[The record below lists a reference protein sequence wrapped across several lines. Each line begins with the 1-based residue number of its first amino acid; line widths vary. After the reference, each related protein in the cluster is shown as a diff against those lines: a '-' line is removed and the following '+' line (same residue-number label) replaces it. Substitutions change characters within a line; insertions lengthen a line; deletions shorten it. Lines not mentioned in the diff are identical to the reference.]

1 MPDDQERIWP
11 LTVQEAVDRLVA
23 DLKDEDKAR
32 IASMPA
38 SGLIHL
44 HHGLGQYIRN
54 AYGLRQGNEALLAS
68 CHAADPDGA
77 SHYILH
83 ELWRRLQVG

>member
-1 MPDDQERIWP
+1 MPDQVFPWP

-32 IASMPA
+32 IASMPE
-38 SGLIHL
+38 SGLIGL

-54 AYGLRQGNEALLAS
+54 AYGLSQGNQALLTS
-68 CHAADPDGA
+68 CRAVDPDGA
-77 SHYILH
+77 SSVILH
-83 ELWRRLQVG
+83 ELWKCLRVG